1 MKQFSSS
8 EKARVIIVF
17 ILIAVASVASV
28 FAH

>member
-1 MKQFSSS
+1 MKQFSPS

-17 ILIAVASVASV
+17 TLIAFVTVASV